1 MERTEVTQALPPP
14 EPDLMGDKLEDQF
27 IHGPWSV
34 LDAKRWSARRG
45 IWKDCLGLQRGFGG
59 EVTSSATGSGED
71 SGKARAGGSGAGVRN
86 EFEEITPSHRKVGTG
101 GSPMPSTKKG
111 HENERETGG
120 SSFDPVCAEIHYW
133 WFCPPGGQIL
143 DPFSGSCVRGMV
155 AAWRGHPY
163 IGNDLRPEQIEL
175 NKTHLAQLP
184 PDEVKY
190 PRPVWT
196 CGDSTEL
203 HTVLG
208 LEGAE
213 LTEDDLAD
221 YIFSS
226 PPYAGLEWYSDDP
239 RDLNNMSYKDFLA
252 GYRKAISQ
260 ACDLLK
266 PNRFA
271 TFVVGEVRD
280 KKDPQGGYLGFV
292 QDTIKAFEDAG
303 LRYYNE
309 AILATS
315 IGSVGVTISY
325 SFATQRKLGKVH
337 QNLLTFVKGDP
348 RLAAEACYRGT
359 WIECRAITGEVIGKS
374 AAKAVFNPEMV
385 KEKA

>member
-1 MERTEVTQALPPP
+1 MNTNDTEAVTACLPPP
-14 EPDLMGDKLEDQF
+14 PPDLMGDKLEDQF
-27 IHGPWSV
+27 IVGPWTV
-34 LDAKRWSARRG
+34 LDAKRWAGRRT
-45 IWKDCLGLQRGFGG
+45 IWKDCLGLERGFGG
-59 EVTSSATGSGED
+59 EVASSADGSGTD

-86 EFEEITPSHRKVGTG
+86 EFEEIKRKVGTG

-111 HENERETGG
+111 KENERETGG

-133 WFCPPGGQIL
+133 WFCPAGGQVL
-143 DPFSGSCVRGMV
+143 DPFAGSCVRGMV

-163 IGNDLRPEQIEL
+163 IGNDLRPEQILL
-175 NKTHLAQLP
+175 NQTHLTQLP
-184 PDEVKY
+184 DDAPK
-190 PRPVWT
+190 PVWT
-196 CGDSTEL
+196 CGDSTIIDE
-203 HTVLG
+203 VLG
-208 LEGAE
+208 VDLATFDAE
-213 LTEDDLAD
+213 RDGAD

-239 RDLNNMSYKDFLA
+239 RDLNNMSYAGFLA
-252 GYRKAISQ
+252 GYREAIRRTC
-260 ACDLLK
+260 ALLK

-280 KKDPQGGYLGFV
+280 KTDKTQGGYLGFV
-292 QDTIKAFEDAG
+292 PDTIKAFEDAG

-348 RLAAEACYRGT
+348 RIAAEACQKGT
-359 WIECRAITGEVIGKS
+359 WTELRAITGECIGKS

-385 KEKA
+385 RWASA